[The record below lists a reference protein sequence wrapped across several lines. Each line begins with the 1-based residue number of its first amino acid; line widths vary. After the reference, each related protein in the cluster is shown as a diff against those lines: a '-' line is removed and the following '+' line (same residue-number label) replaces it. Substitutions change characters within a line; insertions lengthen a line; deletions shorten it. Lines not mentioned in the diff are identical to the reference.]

1 MKRVEGKRAL
11 VTGGA
16 QGLGEA
22 IGRMLARH
30 GAKVALTDINSE
42 GAARVADAIN
52 AEHPGMAF
60 AYHHDVTKESD
71 WTETLARAN
80 GDLGGLNI
88 LVNNAGIGS
97 IGSIATETLES
108 FRRVQM
114 IDVES
119 IFIGTQLALPYMEPC
134 GAGSIINISSIAGL
148 IAAHNH
154 VAYNTAK
161 AAVWMMTKSI
171 ALHCARKGGAIR
183 CNSIH
188 PAFIET
194 PILEGIVAVFGR
206 EEGYAKL
213 ARQVPLGRLGE
224 PDDVAYMALFLAS
237 DESKF
242 VTGAEFKVDGGISA
256 P

>member
-1 MKRVEGKRAL
+1 MKRVEGKKAL
-11 VTGGA
+11 VTGAA

-22 IGRMLARH
+22 IARMLARH
-30 GAKVALTDINSE
+30 GARVALTDINFD
-42 GAARVADAIN
+42 GAARIAAEIN
-52 AEHPGMAF
+52 AENPGTAF
-60 AYHHDVTKESD
+60 AFRHDVTAEAD
-71 WTETLARAN
+71 WAETLANAN
-80 GDLGGLNI
+80 TAMGGLNV

-97 IGSIATETLES
+97 IGTIATETLES
-108 FRRVQM
+108 FRRVQT

-161 AAVWMMTKSI
+161 AAVWMMTKSV
-171 ALHCARKGGAIR
+171 ALHCARRGGAIR

-194 PILEGIVAVFGR
+194 PILDGIVAVFGR